1 MIASEVLITREDLRR
16 MIGRRALRSV
26 MICCLSLLSSCAQR
40 VTLYSRDGESWEG
53 KWRHAREQTG
63 LMQIIGSSGETLV
76 GTFKTVS
83 RQSFLERYE
92 KTFGMGAIAAVGPD
106 VSAFGNAF
114 AGMLGGS
121 RTLLDVAYGENFN
134 PASEASSQTVAGPL
148 FYWTAKLQ
156 GDKRTTM
163 DCFLIGSAYTGHG
176 LGRCKGT
183 TGKEYTVEF

>member
-1 MIASEVLITREDLRR
+1 MIA
-16 MIGRRALRSV
+16 GPAARSV
-26 MICCLSLLSSCAQR
+26 FICWLALLSGCAQR
-40 VTLYSRDGESWEG
+40 VILYSRDGESWEG

-83 RQSFLERYE
+83 RQSFLARYE
-92 KTFGMGAIAAVGPD
+92 KTFGMGAIATDGPD

-121 RTLLDVAYGENFN
+121 NALLDVAYGENFN
-134 PASEASSQTVAGPL
+134 PTSETPSQTVAGPL

-156 GDKRTTM
+156 GDMRTTM

-183 TGKEYTVEF
+183 TGKDYTVEF